1 VSDSLKIDKTQPPGA
16 CPKRRISVL
25 DLMAKVLR
33 KLSSPLFV
41 LQVFVVG
48 LTFLKEV
55 SLTAVFGLSLFMDAY
70 VLVNNVLIFTRSYF
84 EQLGYGALIPV
95 YSNPTLK
102 AGHSTPPDSSENC
115 GGECGPVSAE
125 RQEFL
130 NVVFN
135 YTLLFTALV
144 CGVLAWQHQAVA
156 SIMAPSWSGERLAY
170 LLLLTWLILPSC
182 LLFQLAEMLRTISV
196 QEKRFVLYQLPRV
209 ASLLLFIGGFFL
221 LYPSLQGM
229 ALLIALP
236 LSQLAELLIYC
247 VCLGIRWRWIW
258 TSPGLKPFLDKLTP
272 VSLSWGIFSLSI
284 LVDNFFLSFL
294 PTGEPSAFRYAYV
307 SILIAASLT
316 VVNLQLEHVA
326 AINIACIEKNLTGMR
341 RLLTSTALQ
350 VTLWSLPIIIGSVL
364 LAPWLIKL
372 VFERGAFT
380 AENTRLVAE
389 CYRILIVMLPYVAL
403 WRAVSNCYYTLNL
416 LRPLL
421 LIGLA
426 MTGLRAAMEW
436 VGLQLWGL
444 PGIAWM
450 VLGNS
455 YLLLF
460 CLLVYLFRMKDATS
474 DESSR

>member
-1 VSDSLKIDKTQPPGA
+1 MSDPLQNQEHQSSSTNSRTA
-16 CPKRRISVL
+16 ISVAGL
-25 DLMAKVLR
+25 LEKIIR
-33 KLSSPLFV
+33 KLTSPLFV

-95 YSNPTLK
+95 YS
-102 AGHSTPPDSSENC
+102 STVSPYSS
-115 GGECGPVSAE
+115 GASAQEPAQVLQE
-125 RQEFL
+125 RREFL
-130 NVVFN
+130 LVVFN
-135 YTLLFTALV
+135 YTLLITAFV
-144 CGVLAWQHQAVA
+144 GIVLAWQHRTVA
-156 SIMAPSWSGERLAY
+156 MLMAPIWNGERLEY
-170 LLLLTWLILPSC
+170 LLLLALFILPSC
-182 LLFQLAEMLRTISV
+182 LLFQMAEMLRTTSV
-196 QEKRFVLYQLPRV
+196 QEKRFILYQLPRV
-209 ASLLLFIGGFFL
+209 ASLILFVGGFFL
-221 LYPSLQGM
+221 LFPAFKGM

-247 VCLGIRWRWIW
+247 VCLGLRWHWAW
-258 TSPGLKPFLDKLTP
+258 QHPLLKPFMDKLLP

-294 PTGEPSAFRYAYV
+294 PVGEPSAFRYAYV

-316 VVNLQLEHVA
+316 VVNLQLESVA
-326 AINIACIEKNLTGMR
+326 AINNACLEKNLIGMR
-341 RLLTSTALQ
+341 RLLNSTALQ
-350 VTLWSLPIIIGSVL
+350 VVLWSLPIIIGSVV
-364 LAPWLIKL
+364 LAPWLIKI

-380 AENTRLVAE
+380 PENTRMVAE
-389 CYRILIVMLPYVAL
+389 CYRILIVLLPYVAL

-416 LRPLL
+416 VRPLV
-421 LIGLA
+421 LIGLLV
-426 MTGLRAAMEW
+426 TVLRVGMEW
-436 VGLQLWGL
+436 VGLKLWGL

-460 CLLVYLFRMKDATS
+460 CLMAYLFRLKQS
-474 DESSR
+474 E